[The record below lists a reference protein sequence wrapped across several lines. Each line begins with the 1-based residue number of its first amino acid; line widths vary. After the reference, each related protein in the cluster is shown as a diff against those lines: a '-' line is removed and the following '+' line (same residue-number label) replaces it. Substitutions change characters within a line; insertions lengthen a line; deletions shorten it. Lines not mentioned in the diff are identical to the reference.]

1 MRALLLAAAGR
12 HKPST
17 GPLDPDVLNFGDE
30 NLGYY
35 GEVSAESFITATA
48 LIESV
53 GVVEG
58 NLAYL
63 DSSWLKFA
71 YEGKILYVAKKPIVA
86 SVGYEQ
92 LAARGLTTGG
102 ATRVIGGKTYKIRL
116 LKGVTEDP
124 GYTPGREWDD
134 LIHRVQ
140 VGGGAPRWA
149 EYSEEELAIG
159 LTYPG
164 GLSICQERHLNNQG
178 WVARGYPDTISGVWY
193 IIDNLPNNGYGWRP
207 VLELIE

>member
-1 MRALLLAAAGR
+1 MRTLLLAVAGSHR
-12 HKPST
+12 QAPA
-17 GPLDPDVLNFGDE
+17 PLDPSVINFGDE

-35 GEVSAESFITATA
+35 GEVSPEAFITATA

-58 NLAYL
+58 IHAYL

-71 YEGKILYVAKKPIVA
+71 YEGKTLYVAKKPLVSSI
-86 SVGYEQ
+86 GYEQ

-124 GYTPGREWDD
+124 GMDPGGEWDD
-134 LIHRVQ
+134 LIHRVE
-140 VGGGAPRWA
+140 VGGGEPRWA
-149 EYSEEELAIG
+149 EFTDEELGNG
-159 LTYPG
+159 LSYPG
-164 GLSICQERHLNNQG
+164 GLTICQERHLNNQG
-178 WVARGYPDTISGVWY
+178 WVTRGYPGTIEGVWY

-207 VLELIE
+207 VLELVE